1 MNKRIRKKR
10 VRQMFLAELTLAF
23 NTPEEAV
30 VWLDTPVAALEDRTP
45 REAFVAGEVE
55 RVTLLLDAMNGSPA
69 ESAAGAE

>member
-30 VWLDTPVAALEDRTP
+30 VWLDTPMDGLEGRTP

-55 RVTLLLDAMNGSPA
+55 RVTLLLDEMNGNAA
-69 ESAAGAE
+69 EGAVSAG

>member
-23 NTPEEAV
+23 DTPEEAV
-30 VWLDTPVAALEDRTP
+30 VWLDTELESLEGRTP

-55 RVTLLLDAMNGSPA
+55 RVTLLLDEMNGNPSEA
-69 ESAAGAE
+69 